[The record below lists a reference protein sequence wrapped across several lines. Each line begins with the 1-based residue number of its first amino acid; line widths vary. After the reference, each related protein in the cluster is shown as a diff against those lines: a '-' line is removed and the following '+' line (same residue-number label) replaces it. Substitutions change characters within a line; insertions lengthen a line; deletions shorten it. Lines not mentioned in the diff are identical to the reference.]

1 MDRLY
6 VNELESY
13 KMTSAEERKWIF
25 KLEQNYYDFE
35 KVKNEGIRK
44 KLKEFILYKAENTS
58 ALAMYHYVF
67 LYNRICEFFNKE
79 DIEFDSY
86 KAGKEEILE
95 KYKAYLLKNGEVLF
109 KEYVLRHDNKAHV
122 YKPHSFYFLNQFLR
136 FVYKEKYDEYILYID
151 DFPGINNNPVNP
163 VRSLNLWKIRQRE
176 IRDEVKEAII
186 FSASYKA
193 ARTLQGEISAVN
205 VFSKFIEEKYPEVK
219 SCKDIRK
226 DHISDYIVHLKIES
240 GYKAKTYCN
249 HIGRLKSVFIEVGQ
263 IYEYGKF
270 ETYFSY
276 YEYMK
281 KRQAIERAYTRYEL
295 QRFNKALKTIDEQLA
310 RCLLLHQLL
319 GTRISDALL
328 LESDCLIYKD
338 GKPVIRI
345 RQSKVD
351 RFMEK
356 PINNEIVKLI
366 EKSIEYTKNQY
377 GERKYIFV
385 SSKNPDLPLKYN
397 SLKYQTEEMIRINKL
412 KDDLGDPLFFS
423 THAFRR
429 AYGKRLTELHIDD
442 VTIAKLLGHS
452 DTQTVYRYRRMGNK
466 QIAHETRP
474 FRKYMDKI
482 IEEISAE
489 W

>member
-1 MDRLY
+1 MDRSY
-6 VNELESY
+6 INELESY
-13 KMTSAEERKWIF
+13 KTANDEEKKWIF
-25 KLEQNYYDFE
+25 KMEQNHYDFE
-35 KVKNEGIRK
+35 KVKNKEIRK
-44 KLKEFILYKAENTS
+44 KLKEFILYKAQNTS

-79 DIEFDSY
+79 YIEFDFC
-86 KAGKEEILE
+86 KTGKEEILE
-95 KYKAYLLKNGEVLF
+95 RYKAYLLKNGEVLF
-109 KEYVLRHDNKAHV
+109 KEYVLKHDNKVHV

-136 FVYKEKYDEYILYID
+136 FVYKEQYDEYILYID
-151 DFPGINNNPVNP
+151 DFSAVSNNPVTP
-163 VRSLNLWKIRQRE
+163 VKSLNLWKIRQKK
-176 IRDEVKEAII
+176 IRDEVKEALI
-186 FSASYKA
+186 FSATYKA

-205 VFSKFIEEKYPEVK
+205 VFSKFIWEKYPEVE

-226 DHISDYIVHLKIES
+226 DHISDYIVFLKLES
-240 GYKAKTYCN
+240 GYKAKTYYN
-249 HIGRLKSVFIEVGQ
+249 HIGRLKNVLIEIGQ
-263 IYEYGKF
+263 IYEYSKF
-270 ETYFSY
+270 ETYFSH

-281 KRQAIERAYTRYEL
+281 RRQAIERAYTKYEL
-295 QRFNKALKTIDEQLA
+295 LRFNKALKTIDEQLA

-319 GTRISDALL
+319 GTRISDTLL

-338 GKPVIRI
+338 GNSVIRI
-345 RQSKVD
+345 RQSKVG
-351 RFMEK
+351 RFTEK
-356 PINNEIVKLI
+356 PIRSEIVKLV
-366 EKSIEYTKNQY
+366 EKSIEYTKDRY

-397 SLKYQTEEMIRINKL
+397 LLKYQIEEMIRINNL
-412 KDDLGDPLFFS
+412 KDDLGEPLFFS

-452 DTQTVYRYRRMGNK
+452 DTQTVYRYRRMGNR
-466 QIAHETRP
+466 QIADETRS

-482 IEEISAE
+482 IEEISEE

>member
-6 VNELESY
+6 IKELESY
-13 KMTSAEERKWIF
+13 KTATEEEKKWIF
-25 KLEQNYYDFE
+25 KPEQNYYDFE
-35 KVKNEGIRK
+35 KVKNEETRK

-58 ALAMYHYVF
+58 VQAMYHYVF
-67 LYNRICEFFNKE
+67 LYNRICEFFNE
-79 DIEFDSY
+79 DDIEFDPC
-86 KAGKEEILE
+86 KDGRKEILE
-95 KYKAYLLKNGEVLF
+95 RYKAYLLKNGEALF
-109 KEYVLRHDNKAHV
+109 KEYVLRHDNKVHV

-136 FVYKEKYDEYILYID
+136 FAYKEQYDEYILYIG
-151 DFPGINNNPVNP
+151 DFPGVSNNPVNP
-163 VRSLNLWKIRQRE
+163 VRSLNLWKIQQKE
-176 IRDEVKEAII
+176 IRDEVREAII

-205 VFSKFIEEKYPEVK
+205 VFSRFIEKKYPEVK
-219 SCKDIRK
+219 SCKDIK
-226 DHISDYIVHLKIES
+226 KKHISDYIVYLKLES
-240 GYKAKTYCN
+240 GYKAKTYYN
-249 HIGRLKSVFIEVGQ
+249 QIGRLKSVMIEVGQ
-263 IYEYGKF
+263 IYEYDKF

-281 KRQAIERAYTRYEL
+281 RRQTIERAYTRYEL
-295 QRFNKALKTIDEQLA
+295 QRFNKALKTMDEQLA

-319 GTRISDALL
+319 GTRISDTLL
-328 LESDCLIYKD
+328 LEPDCLIYKD

-356 PINNEIVKLI
+356 PIRSEIVKLI
-366 EKSIEYTKNQY
+366 EKSIEYTKNRY
-377 GERKYIFV
+377 GGRKYIFV

-412 KDDLGDPLFFS
+412 KDDLGEPLFFS

-429 AYGKRLTELHIDD
+429 AYGKRLTELHTDD

-466 QIAHETRP
+466 QIADETRP